1 MSIVTFLQSW
11 VATLR
16 KDEKGASMV
25 EYALLVAG
33 MAAVVVAAVALFGTQ
48 ITNLINNIDWTP

>member
-1 MSIVTFLQSW
+1 MHSIAAFVQSW

-33 MAAVVVAAVALFGTQ
+33 MAVVVVAAVALLGGKINGFING
-48 ITNLINNIDWTP
+48 ITL

>member
-1 MSIVTFLQSW
+1 MHSIAAFVQSW
-11 VATLR
+11 VATIR

-33 MAAVVVAAVALFGTQ
+33 MALVVTAAVALLGTK
-48 ITNLINNIDWTP
+48 IDGFISGISL